1 MYQSLFRLII
11 QKISA
16 TLYYLYLRKTLS
28 SSKATIFFKSQASAM
43 GTKMARSYVDLFID
57 ALERDMLS
65 RYHLT
70 ALNYHK
76 YINDT
81 LYIWTHGDNG
91 LHDLKKKHLNN
102 SHHPIK
108 FRMEYSITSI
118 LFLDLPIR
126 VNSSHIFI
134 IL

>member
-91 LHDLKKKHLNN
+91 LHDLKKKNTSTIPTIPSN
-102 SHHPIK
+102 SEWNIPSLQFCFWIY
-108 FRMEYSITSI
+108 RY
-118 LFLDLPIR
+118 
-126 VNSSHIFI
+126 V
-134 IL
+134 